1 MSRREVVD
9 RRRGIMEAVDRRRG
23 VMRAVDRRRS
33 VMRAVDR
40 RRSLM
45 GTVAAVAVMT
55 CLAGCGSV
63 AARTAAASGPS
74 RGRPARTHDAKSSSA
89 PAVPAA
95 GTTAEAQAE
104 ARHLLAGLVLP
115 GGARRLPQRPVPGAV
130 SSPGQSL
137 GTGFDRYRLFSLPVS
152 METAQ
157 QFVQAH
163 LPADLTSG
171 GTGWASGGGGP
182 EYDVVTADV
191 TPRAVPAGIYTAQLV
206 YTIAPD
212 AVGGSVLRADA
223 QIIVYPARS
232 AAEYLN
238 PADIRSVTASHTA
251 PDPASRTI
259 TSRPEIARLARLVDA
274 EHAFPLGLVF
284 SCPAEFPPSYQL
296 TFTPVSASQPT
307 VVIDPGNCMGDGVFA
322 GGVRQPGLVD
332 AGLLSVTQRLLP
344 RPRTAS
350 P

>member
-1 MSRREVVD
+1 MSRRRTVD
-9 RRRGIMEAVDRRRG
+9 RRRNVVRAVGRRRI
-23 VMRAVDRRRS
+23 VI
-33 VMRAVDR
+33 
-40 RRSLM
+40 
-45 GTVAAVAVMT
+45 GTVAAVAIMA
-55 CLAGCGSV
+55 CLAGCGGV

-104 ARHLLAGLVLP
+104 ARHLLAELVLP
-115 GGARRLPQRPVPGAV
+115 GGARRLPERPVPGAV
-130 SSPGQSL
+130 SSPGQNL
-137 GTGFDRYRLFSLPVS
+137 GTGFDRYRLFRLPVS
-152 METAQ
+152 METAE

-163 LPADLTSG
+163 LPPDLTS
-171 GTGWASGGGGP
+171 SGAGSGSDGGGP

-212 AVGGSVLRADA
+212 VDGGSLLRADA
-223 QIIVYPARS
+223 QIIIFPARS

-259 TSRPEIARLARLVDA
+259 TSRPQIARLARLVDS

-284 SCPAEFPPSYQL
+284 SCPAELPPSYQL
-296 TFTPVSASQPT
+296 TFTPVSASRPR

-322 GGVRQPGLVD
+322 GGARQPALVD
-332 AGLLSVTQRLLP
+332 AGLLSVTEQLLP

-350 P
+350 S

>member
-1 MSRREVVD
+1 
-9 RRRGIMEAVDRRRG
+9 
-23 VMRAVDRRRS
+23 
-33 VMRAVDR
+33 
-40 RRSLM
+40 
-45 GTVAAVAVMT
+45 
-55 CLAGCGSV
+55 
-63 AARTAAASGPS
+63 
-74 RGRPARTHDAKSSSA
+74 
-89 PAVPAA
+89 
-95 GTTAEAQAE
+95 
-104 ARHLLAGLVLP
+104 
-115 GGARRLPQRPVPGAV
+115 
-130 SSPGQSL
+130 
-137 GTGFDRYRLFSLPVS
+137 
-152 METAQ
+152 
-157 QFVQAH
+157 
-163 LPADLTSG
+163 
-171 GTGWASGGGGP
+171 
-182 EYDVVTADV
+182 VVTADV

-223 QIIVYPARS
+223 QIIIYPARS

>member
-1 MSRREVVD
+1 MSRRRMVVM
-9 RRRGIMEAVDRRRG
+9 GG
-23 VMRAVDRRRS
+23 VA
-33 VMRAVDR
+33 
-40 RRSLM
+40 
-45 GTVAAVAVMT
+45 VAAIMA

-95 GTTAEAQAE
+95 GTTAEAGAE
-104 ARHLLAGLVLP
+104 ARHLLAELVLP
-115 GGARRLPQRPVPGAV
+115 AGARRLRERRVPGAL
-130 SSPGQSL
+130 SAPGENL

-152 METAQ
+152 MEAAQ

-163 LPADLTSG
+163 LPSDLTSG
-171 GTGWASGGGGP
+171 GTGSASGGGGP

-191 TPRAVPAGIYTAQLV
+191 APHAVPAGIYTAQPV

-212 AVGGSVLRADA
+212 ADGGSLLRADA
-223 QIIVYPARS
+223 QIIIFPARS

-251 PDPASRTI
+251 PDPVSRTI

-296 TFTPVSASQPT
+296 TFTPVSASRPA
-307 VVIDPGNCMGDGVFA
+307 VVIDPGDCMGDGVFG